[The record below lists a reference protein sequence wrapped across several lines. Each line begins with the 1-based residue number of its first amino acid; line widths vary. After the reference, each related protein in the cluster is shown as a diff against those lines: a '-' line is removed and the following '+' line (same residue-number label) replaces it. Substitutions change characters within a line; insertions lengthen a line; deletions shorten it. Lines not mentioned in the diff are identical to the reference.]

1 MSDGALDLKKL
12 SMSEIQNL
20 TIEDI
25 PRVKRSS
32 ILKYAVPAFDAMLT
46 VQPYVYDAIY
56 MHRHIGGK
64 IHANFGGGIIRD
76 VMGPDYDCHPDEFFK
91 MPWSRLVATAN
102 IYSYGDIRST
112 FAKLDDKLYKK
123 FFDVQGFEKFVRG
136 KPVPEQL
143 DTLWELA
150 EFLEGKGF

>member
-1 MSDGALDLKKL
+1 MLDEALDLRKL
-12 SMSEIQNL
+12 TGVEIQNL
-20 TIEDI
+20 TLQDI

-32 ILKYAVPAFDAMLT
+32 ILNATLDIFVT
-46 VQPYVYDAIY
+46 VVREKNYVYDAVY
-56 MHRHIGGK
+56 MHRHICGNVHFNLGGSL
-64 IHANFGGGIIRD
+64 IWL
-76 VMGPDYDCHPDEFFK
+76 VMGPDYDCYPGEFFK
-91 MPWSRLVATAN
+91 LPWSRLVVTAN

-112 FAKLDDKLYKK
+112 FPRLDDKLYKK

-143 DTLWELA
+143 ETLWELA